1 MLTTFICTSGHVLVG
16 RWHCRAQG
24 PHMAENI
31 DEFCIDEFCIDEFPP
46 RAAYFAFLTQSILA
60 NREGAST

>member
-1 MLTTFICTSGHVLVG
+1 MLVG